1 MSSLIE
7 TTNKEDVPVSAVQP
21 ISGCNLPVNTLSRT
35 RSYTAYNL
43 TDLNG
48 VKVDTMSRRLQRT
61 SESSLLRLEETSAT
75 TTTTAECIAT
85 TTATES
91 RASDNE
97 TKSQEG
103 LEEFIS
109 MLAGN
114 GTRKD
119 PNDTINEA
127 TANIDHLLAIMKS
140 RQMGRDTLHHI
151 PPEEYHPSNNNNTI
165 FNFMFESNKSSL
177 STNNTDDNADS
188 KPSALSPS
196 DFRFSFTSKEPLAT
210 SSPRSNINI
219 RRYRGGGGKITTPNV
234 FYSTAY
240 DDEDGDDDD
249 EQNEYESDDGQ
260 TNAQHSRH
268 SGSMIPTNSDISKLP
283 QHLQH
288 RKILP
293 LPKPRWKRKGLQKAT
308 SNDKDQ
314 QQSAN
319 NNTTSS
325 SSSPPLTPY
334 IWQFSPPAREIQQR
348 YSEHE
353 DWGMS
358 RLSLA
363 DDPNCLF
370 QEVFTGDD
378 SSYRDN
384 AKKMKRST
392 GSESTSLP
400 SAEYDER
407 KSTLRRK
414 DRKWRNNSNN
424 SSSHS
429 NNIAA
434 DGSRITPGIQLPES
448 AFDFAMDKR
457 TRDQLKGLPTLDDLP
472 RPKSASLGLSNVLR
486 QAMTP
491 VAPSITPPLPPP
503 APPSAS
509 STTKSTI
516 ASPPPPPPPHS
527 STLTQSLPTVTA
539 RAKRNESIST
549 ATTKKKGKAN
559 DHHPNEPSKTIVDK
573 PVTVSSANTKRGK
586 KGSRKKK
593 VNDDDSHNKSNQAL
607 VSDIALIRNPD
618 PDEWICV
625 FCQYEILCRGLEA
638 ARRKGGYYRRR
649 RERRRRLREVEAR
662 RAGECI
668 SGATSD
674 FEDDP
679 PVIDDLTHGPL
690 PPPPPPPPLPPS
702 IPPTSTTTDA
712 ISTPYSTTTT
722 ATTPTTTMDHRHH
735 HQRKGKGNRVA

>member
-1 MSSLIE
+1 MRH
-7 TTNKEDVPVSAVQP
+7 QP
-21 ISGCNLPVNTLSRT
+21 HFS
-35 RSYTAYNL
+35 
-43 TDLNG
+43 
-48 VKVDTMSRRLQRT
+48 
-61 SESSLLRLEETSAT
+61 
-75 TTTTAECIAT
+75 
-85 TTATES
+85 
-91 RASDNE
+91 
-97 TKSQEG
+97 
-103 LEEFIS
+103 
-109 MLAGN
+109 
-114 GTRKD
+114 
-119 PNDTINEA
+119 
-127 TANIDHLLAIMKS
+127 
-140 RQMGRDTLHHI
+140 
-151 PPEEYHPSNNNNTI
+151 
-165 FNFMFESNKSSL
+165 
-177 STNNTDDNADS
+177 DS

-196 DFRFSFTSKEPLAT
+196 DFRFSFTSKESLAT
-210 SSPRSNINI
+210 SSPRSNNINI

-234 FYSTAY
+234 FYSTTY
-240 DDEDGDDDD
+240 DDDCDEDVDDDDD

-260 TNAQHSRH
+260 TSAQHSRH
-268 SGSMIPTNSDISKLP
+268 SGSMMIPTNSDISKLP

-308 SNDKDQ
+308 SNDNDQ

-319 NNTTSS
+319 NNTTTT

-334 IWQFSPPAREIQQR
+334 IWRFSPPAREIQQR

-414 DRKWRNNSNN
+414 DRKWRNS

-429 NNIAA
+429 NNIAT

-472 RPKSASLGLSNVLR
+472 RPKSVSLGLSNVLR

-491 VAPSITPPLPPP
+491 VAPSISPPLPPS

-509 STTKSTI
+509 STTKSII
-516 ASPPPPPPPHS
+516 ASPSSPPPAPHSS

-539 RAKRNESIST
+539 RAKRNESIPTT
-549 ATTKKKGKAN
+549 ATTK
-559 DHHPNEPSKTIVDK
+559 
-573 PVTVSSANTKRGK
+573 VSSSHCPFFYLLACVWLTNMIEKR
-586 KGSRKKK
+586 
-593 VNDDDSHNKSNQAL
+593 KS
-607 VSDIALIRNPD
+607 
-618 PDEWICV
+618 
-625 FCQYEILCRGLEA
+625 
-638 ARRKGGYYRRR
+638 K
-649 RERRRRLREVEAR
+649 
-662 RAGECI
+662 
-668 SGATSD
+668 
-674 FEDDP
+674 
-679 PVIDDLTHGPL
+679 
-690 PPPPPPPPLPPS
+690 
-702 IPPTSTTTDA
+702 
-712 ISTPYSTTTT
+712 
-722 ATTPTTTMDHRHH
+722 
-735 HQRKGKGNRVA
+735 

>member
-1 MSSLIE
+1 
-7 TTNKEDVPVSAVQP
+7 
-21 ISGCNLPVNTLSRT
+21 
-35 RSYTAYNL
+35 
-43 TDLNG
+43 
-48 VKVDTMSRRLQRT
+48 MSRRLQRT
-61 SESSLLRLEETSAT
+61 SEPSLLRLEEPSATT

-85 TTATES
+85 TTATATES
-91 RASDNE
+91 RTSDNE

-140 RQMGRDTLHHI
+140 RQMGRGMLHHI
-151 PPEEYHPSNNNNTI
+151 PPEEYHPSNNNTV
-165 FNFMFESNKSSL
+165 FNFMFESNKS
-177 STNNTDDNADS
+177 TTNTDDNAGKYKERSDISQLLRHQPHFSDS

-196 DFRFSFTSKEPLAT
+196 DFRFSFTSKESLAT
-210 SSPRSNINI
+210 SSPRSSNINI

-240 DDEDGDDDD
+240 DDDCDDEEEEDDDD
-249 EQNEYESDDGQ
+249 GQNEYESDDDGH
-260 TNAQHSRH
+260 TSAQHSRH
-268 SGSMIPTNSDISKLP
+268 SGSMIPTHSDISKLP

-293 LPKPRWKRKGLQKAT
+293 LPKPRWKRKGLQKPTT

-314 QQSAN
+314 QPSAN
-319 NNTTSS
+319 NHTTSS

-392 GSESTSLP
+392 GSELASLP

-414 DRKWRNNSNN
+414 DRKWRNSNNNHSNSSNNSNN
-424 SSSHS
+424 V
-429 NNIAA
+429 AT
-434 DGSRITPGIQLPES
+434 DGSRTTPGIQLPES

-472 RPKSASLGLSNVLR
+472 RPKSVSLGLSNVLR

-491 VAPSITPPLPPP
+491 VAPYVSPPSPPPPPP
-503 APPSAS
+503 APPSS
-509 STTKSTI
+509 STTRRKSTI
-516 ASPPPPPPPHS
+516 ASPPPPPPPATPHS
-527 STLTQSLPTVTA
+527 SSSLTQSKPAVTT
-539 RAKRNESIST
+539 RTKRNESIPT
-549 ATTKKKGKAN
+549 ATTK
-559 DHHPNEPSKTIVDK
+559 
-573 PVTVSSANTKRGK
+573 VSS
-586 KGSRKKK
+586 SR
-593 VNDDDSHNKSNQAL
+593 SLLAC
-607 VSDIALIRNPD
+607 A
-618 PDEWICV
+618 
-625 FCQYEILCRGLEA
+625 
-638 ARRKGGYYRRR
+638 
-649 RERRRRLREVEAR
+649 
-662 RAGECI
+662 
-668 SGATSD
+668 
-674 FEDDP
+674 
-679 PVIDDLTHGPL
+679 
-690 PPPPPPPPLPPS
+690 
-702 IPPTSTTTDA
+702 
-712 ISTPYSTTTT
+712 
-722 ATTPTTTMDHRHH
+722 
-735 HQRKGKGNRVA
+735 